1 MSGEKIAAKLPQVYA
16 DPKSWVMT
24 GTKGIFAYPRGA
36 EEDDE
41 FVHQSLKGAAKLVL
55 QSLARMVLGI

>member
-1 MSGEKIAAKLPQVYA
+1 MSGEKIVAKLPQVYA

-36 EEDDE
+36 ENDDDL
-41 FVHQSLKGAAKLVL
+41 VDQSVKGTAKLVL
-55 QSLARMVLGI
+55 QSLARMILGV